1 MEAFPVGR
9 SPSVGKLKPQL
20 ELGSRSASRTAEE
33 ESATEKAGEV
43 FFMAEGAKSSVAACM
58 SSGDAVD
65 RAGESAS
72 ELIADLSVEEAERSA
87 ARPAEA
93 PGFSGPD

>member
-1 MEAFPVGR
+1 MGR

-43 FFMAEGAKSSVAACM
+43 FFMAEGAKSSVAACWM
-58 SSGDAVD
+58 SSGEAVD